1 MANLSVFSFESH
13 EIRFVGTA
21 DEPWWVAVDVCKVL
35 ELDDTSKA
43 VSRLD
48 DDEKLIRTLLLSGQ
62 RRESLLV
69 NESGLYSLVL
79 TSRKAQAKR
88 FKKWLT
94 SEVIPAI
101 RKTGTYSVIA
111 KPQPLLPSE
120 EQQAKLAKHHEKVES
135 IRQRIATTEQAL
147 AELEAEL
154 LTAMRDEVNEAKAFT
169 SAYADVGEEYVRCTE
184 VLSKAKALNPYLNVG
199 SPKSGK

>member
-21 DEPWWVAVDVCKVL
+21 DEPWWVASDLCTVL
-35 ELDDTSKA
+35 DIVN
-43 VSRLD
+43 VSQAIAKLD
-48 DDEKLIRTLLLSGQ
+48 DDEKLMYTLHTSGQ
-62 RRESLLV
+62 GRETLCV

-101 RKTGTYSVIA
+101 RKTGTYSAIA
-111 KPQPLLPSE
+111 KPQLSLPSE
-120 EQQAKLAKHHEKVES
+120 AQKA
-135 IRQRIATTEQAL
+135 RL
-147 AELEAEL
+147 AELHSK
-154 LTAMRDEVNEAKAFT
+154 R
-169 SAYADVGEEYVRCTE
+169 
-184 VLSKAKALNPYLNVG
+184 LSIC
-199 SPKSGK
+199 